1 MIETAIRT
9 HVDYLI
15 TRNTKDYA
23 KSPVPICSPD
33 QFMEILKDEMA

>member
-23 KSPVPICSPD
+23 KSLVPFCTPD